1 LIKVVEYSLVKDFFR
16 VEQAGGGDFAVGALE
31 EVNFGDFVAIF
42 VKIGSPSAMRAWGLE
57 SKRRI

>member
-1 LIKVVEYSLVKDFFR
+1 MVKDFFR